1 MRRKFL
7 LSILIMLLLCIIS
20 ACSNNGLDD
29 DGIDNGDQNEV
40 VSTEVW
46 TIEELN
52 EAFSTDTDII
62 TLMADIEGNVV
73 VENRNKDLI
82 LDLNG
87 FDIIGDLEIKASENT
102 TDNWKLEIEGSEGKI
117 TGDFTI
123 EDSYVL
129 INKEDLTDLVE
140 GNIYDERPIVSG
152 KISFP
157 EGTGVDQTLVAVISN
172 SDLEIS
178 SFEELDIVVE
188 TYAESNGNYTIEG
201 VPTGKYYVIAYKE
214 VNGTNELEF
223 IEIDGSMEPVEPNGV
238 YCDNETEEP
247 LQIEV
252 LSENLSDI
260 DIALSTEA
268 DRYDISI
275 NVFAP
280 LQGEEESVTDAT
292 ISLYSKSGIIIGQT
306 QSDSNGNAT
315 FSGIYG
321 GHYYLEAS
329 GASLG
334 TISFVDTKTP
344 VYEIMEQDDFE
355 GSNDL
360 YYHAHISL
368 FSEQDIRNVFGVTE
382 IDNYGFVLF
391 AEDVDTEYPFT
402 NYKLELI
409 PTVSSVDI
417 GYSTFESINQPPYL
431 DFSLNSFPEAEEDD
445 TYLAGIRNLPA
456 GTYRI
461 GLEGFPDEDKE
472 LIEVEEGKLIY
483 IEIPGLLF

>member
-157 EGTGVDQTLVAVISN
+157 
-172 SDLEIS
+172 
-178 SFEELDIVVE
+178 
-188 TYAESNGNYTIEG
+188 
-201 VPTGKYYVIAYKE
+201 
-214 VNGTNELEF
+214 
-223 IEIDGSMEPVEPNGV
+223 
-238 YCDNETEEP
+238 
-247 LQIEV
+247 
-252 LSENLSDI
+252 
-260 DIALSTEA
+260 
-268 DRYDISI
+268 
-275 NVFAP
+275 
-280 LQGEEESVTDAT
+280 
-292 ISLYSKSGIIIGQT
+292 
-306 QSDSNGNAT
+306 
-315 FSGIYG
+315 
-321 GHYYLEAS
+321 
-329 GASLG
+329 
-334 TISFVDTKTP
+334 
-344 VYEIMEQDDFE
+344 
-355 GSNDL
+355 
-360 YYHAHISL
+360 
-368 FSEQDIRNVFGVTE
+368 
-382 IDNYGFVLF
+382 
-391 AEDVDTEYPFT
+391 
-402 NYKLELI
+402 
-409 PTVSSVDI
+409 
-417 GYSTFESINQPPYL
+417 
-431 DFSLNSFPEAEEDD
+431 
-445 TYLAGIRNLPA
+445 
-456 GTYRI
+456 
-461 GLEGFPDEDKE
+461 
-472 LIEVEEGKLIY
+472 
-483 IEIPGLLF
+483 

>member
-1 MRRKFL
+1 M
-7 LSILIMLLLCIIS
+7 
-20 ACSNNGLDD
+20 
-29 DGIDNGDQNEV
+29 
-40 VSTEVW
+40 
-46 TIEELN
+46 
-52 EAFSTDTDII
+52 
-62 TLMADIEGNVV
+62 
-73 VENRNKDLI
+73 
-82 LDLNG
+82 
-87 FDIIGDLEIKASENT
+87 
-102 TDNWKLEIEGSEGKI
+102 
-117 TGDFTI
+117 
-123 EDSYVL
+123 
-129 INKEDLTDLVE
+129 
-140 GNIYDERPIVSG
+140 
-152 KISFP
+152 
-157 EGTGVDQTLVAVISN
+157 DQTLVAVISN

-223 IEIDGSMEPVEPNGV
+223 TEIDGSMEPVEPNGV

-268 DRYDISI
+268 DRYDIRI

-306 QSDSNGNAT
+306 QSDINGNAT

-391 AEDVDTEYPFT
+391 AEDVDTEFPFT
-402 NYKLELI
+402 NYNLELI